1 MNGVTPKLFAHSLPN
16 VGSEAWQPWEAHAK
30 QVAELC
36 GAFAGAFGSKEA
48 ARLIGMIHD
57 LGKRKPAFQA
67 YLRGEGHGCPHAY
80 DGAKWLEVHFGRQL
94 GTLLAYA
101 VAGHHTGLPDG
112 VANVT
117 GLNAHLAETPLPGL
131 PEGFTVELP
140 ELQTLIPSFLWSREG
155 DPLRW
160 HLWVRMLFSA
170 LVDADWLDTEAFMSP
185 ERAALRPTRF
195 DDMATLWGKFERAKA
210 AFAARERTPLNV
222 LRAEILEES
231 LAAAERPQ
239 GLFSLT
245 VPTGGGK
252 TFASLGFALRHAC
265 RHGLRKVFYVVPFST
280 IIEQTSD
287 VLGEVLGRENVLEHH
302 AEARWREKDDKDTT
316 ALQLATENWAGFPVV
331 TTTNVQFFESFYA
344 AHTSR
349 CRKLHN
355 VANSVI
361 ILDEAH
367 AVPQHVVAPC
377 ANLLRRLCAD
387 YGCTVVLCTATQPDF
402 EGFKLSGAS
411 EIVRDPKRLYEQLRR
426 VDYVQLGQME
436 TWGTLAH
443 HIARQPSALCVVNSR
458 RDARDLFRCLK
469 PLVPQGTC
477 FHLSTWMCPQHRR
490 DHIKTIRARL
500 KEGMPT
506 FVISTSLIEAG
517 VDLDFP
523 VAYRAKAGI
532 PSIAQTGGR
541 CNREGKLER
550 GQVFVFEAPEPLR
563 QDDLRKA
570 AETTDEFENLEEALH
585 DPETYK
591 RFSRLLQAESNKDG
605 SEILKLLQTKL
616 RFNKSLGDELHCDE
630 LQFQKAETL
639 FHIIKD
645 DRPEVTV
652 FVPYGEDKAA
662 LDEAMAHGVNWK
674 LLRSLR
680 RVAVQ
685 VSLGQKAQ
693 LERKGML
700 VPLRMYDGTE
710 VPDHFALATLAGA
723 YDAHTGLDEEAELPP
738 PDALILRKE

>member
-1 MNGVTPKLFAHSLPN
+1 MFCMKTLYAHS
-16 VGSEAWQPWEAHAK
+16 GRSETDLSTWQTLEAHA
-30 QVAELC
+30 QGVAALAE
-36 GAFAGAFGSKEA
+36 GFAKAFSSGETA
-48 ARLIGMIHD
+48 ALLGRIHD
-57 LGKRKPAFQA
+57 LGKQKAAFQEH
-67 YLRGEGHGCPHAY
+67 LRDSKVRCTHAY
-80 DGAKWLEVHFGRQL
+80 DGAKWLEGHVAGGFGR
-94 GTLLAYA
+94 LLAYA

-117 GLNAHLAETPLPGL
+117 GLNAHLAETPMPEL

-140 ELQTLIPSFLWSREG
+140 ELQALIPPFLRSREG

-185 ERAALRPTRF
+185 ERATLRPTRF

-222 LRAEILEES
+222 LRAEILEEA

-252 TFASLGFALRHAC
+252 TFTSLGFALRHAC

-411 EIVRDPKRLYEQLRR
+411 EIVRDPRQLYEALRR
-426 VDYVQLGQME
+426 VDYDSLGKVE
-436 TWGTLAH
+436 TWTALAEH
-443 HIARQPSALCVVNSR
+443 MAGQPSALSVLNLR
-458 RDARDLFRCLK
+458 KDACALFRALR
-469 PLVPQGTC
+469 PRVPEGAC

-490 DHIKTIRARL
+490 EHIAAIRERL
-500 KEGMPT
+500 REGKPT
-506 FVISTSLIEAG
+506 FVVSTSLIEAG

-523 VAYRAKAGI
+523 VAYRAKAGL

-550 GQVFVFEAPEPLR
+550 GKVFVFEAPEPIH
-563 QDDLRKA
+563 QDNLRKD
-570 AETTDEFENLEEALH
+570 AEATDEFENLEEALH
-585 DPETYK
+585 NPETYK
-591 RFSRLLQAESNKDG
+591 QFSRLRQAKSNKDG
-605 SEILKLLQTKL
+605 SEMLECL
-616 RFNKSLGDELHCDE
+616 RNPTE
-630 LQFQKAETL
+630 LQFQEVEKAFRLIEE
-639 FHIIKD
+639 
-645 DRPEVTV
+645 RPEVTV
-652 FVPYGEDKAA
+652 FVPYKEAKTA
-662 LDEAMAHGVNWK
+662 LDEAMAHGVDWK
-674 LLRSLR
+674 SLRSLR

-685 VSLGQKAQ
+685 VSLRQKAQ
-693 LERKGML
+693 LETKGML
-700 VPLRMYDGTE
+700 VPLRMYDGT
-710 VPDHFALATLAGA
+710 VIPDHFALATLAGA
-723 YDAHTGLDEEAELPP
+723 YDGHTGLDAEAELPP
-738 PDALILRKE
+738 VGALIQ